1 MNLNLQNKAAQWA
14 VFFLLS
20 LTWGSSFILMKKGMY
35 AFSDTQVAA
44 LRIFS
49 AFVFM
54 LPIGIRYLKHLQ
66 KKDIVALIVVGL
78 CGNGIPAFLFTKA
91 ETVLDS
97 SIVGILNALVPLFTL
112 ITGVIWFGLIVKWR
126 SILGILVGL
135 GGAVVLILPELQLP
149 GMGNAV
155 YALLPVLATL
165 CYAISLNTI
174 KAKLAHMKSLAI
186 TVIAFCFVG
195 PFAGVYLFSTDFVPV
210 LMNHPEA
217 ISSLVYTLILGVV
230 GTALAVLIF
239 NELIKETTPV
249 FASSV
254 TYVIPVVALLWGAL
268 DGELI
273 RPYHLLGVGLI
284 LFGVYLVN
292 LRNRR
297 ERKAGK

>member
-1 MNLNLQNKAAQWA
+1 MNINLQNKAAQWA

-20 LTWGSSFILMKKGMY
+20 TIWGSSFILMKKGMV

-44 LRIFS
+44 LRVFS
-49 AFVFM
+49 AFAFM
-54 LPIGIRYLKHLQ
+54 LPLGIRYFKDLKKQDVL
-66 KKDIVALIVVGL
+66 ALIVVGL

-112 ITGVIWFGLIVKWR
+112 ITGVVWFGLVVKWR
-126 SILGILVGL
+126 SIFGIAVGL
-135 GGAVVLILPELQLP
+135 AGAVYLIVPELQLP
-149 GMGNAV
+149 GMGNAA

-195 PFAGVYLFSTDFVPV
+195 PIAGVYLFSTDFIPV
-210 LMNHPEA
+210 LLSHPEA
-217 ISSLVYTLILGVV
+217 VPSLIYTLILGIV
-230 GTALAVLIF
+230 GTGIAVLIF

-268 DGELI
+268 DGEVI
-273 RPYHLLGVGLI
+273 RPYHIIGVGLI

>member
-1 MNLNLQNKAAQWA
+1 M
-14 VFFLLS
+14 V
-20 LTWGSSFILMKKGMY
+20 

-49 AFVFM
+49 AFLFM
-54 LPIGIRYLKHLQ
+54 LPIGMRYLKHLHRR
-66 KKDIVALIVVGL
+66 DVIPLIVVGL

-91 ETVLDS
+91 ETILDS
-97 SIVGILNALVPLFTL
+97 SVVGILNALVPLFTL

-126 SILGILVGL
+126 SIFGIIVGL
-135 GGAVVLILPELQLP
+135 AGAVFLILPELQLP
-149 GMGNAV
+149 GMGNAA
-155 YALLPVLATL
+155 YAILPVLATL

-195 PFAGVYLFSTDFVPV
+195 PLAGIYLFSTDFVPV

-217 ISSLVYTLILGVV
+217 ISSFLFTLTLGIV

-254 TYVIPVVALLWGAL
+254 TYVIPVVALLWGAI

-273 RPYHLLGVGLI
+273 RAYHLIGVALI
-284 LFGVYLVN
+284 LLGVYLVN

-297 ERKAGK
+297 ARRAEK